1 MAEQGDPDLSLDDYK
16 LLNHLYETAIRNQE
30 SEVEKRLAERL
41 ISLGLVFKDDN
52 GHLRI
57 SYRGTELLRAY
68 QGYVMR
74 QSR

>member
-16 LLNHLYETAIRNQE
+16 LLNHLYEIGNQE